1 MSGLGSGLDSVSPAA
16 VRRCSRIS
24 VRVQLEGFLAEGEL
38 DAQHLQS
45 LRLDRR
51 AEEAEV
57 VYLVLVSGRVEEGR
71 DADELAC

>member
-1 MSGLGSGLDSVSPAA
+1 
-16 VRRCSRIS
+16 
-24 VRVQLEGFLAEGEL
+24 VQLEGFLAEGEL